1 MSPRKEKRMAK
12 QVAFDTEARE
22 AIRRGVTKLAEAV
35 KVTLGP
41 RGRSVVVDRSW
52 GGPNITQD
60 GAGVAEQVELRD
72 PYENMAAQ
80 LLKEAASRT
89 SDDAGDGTTTAT
101 LLAEV
106 IFLEGYK
113 SLTAG
118 ASAPALLRG
127 IRKAVDRVIEKLK
140 GISKPVSGSREI
152 ENIAA
157 ISANG
162 SREIGKMISNA
173 LDKVGKE
180 GVITVE
186 EGRSLETSVD
196 VVQGM
201 QFDRGFL
208 SPHFVTDQDSFEAV
222 LDNPFV
228 LVHEDK
234 ISAANDLVPLLEMV
248 AQTRRPLLVI
258 AENVEGEG
266 LATLVVNKLRGI
278 VQAAAVKAPGYADRR
293 KAMLQDIAIL
303 TGAQA
308 VFKDLGLKLE
318 NLTIEELGRAKKVI
332 IDSDK
337 TTIVQGAG
345 NAGEIRA
352 RAEQIRQQIETT
364 TSDYD
369 REKLQERLAKL
380 IGGVAQINVGA
391 ATETEMKRKKALVE
405 NALSSTRAALEEG
418 ILPGGGVALLR
429 AAESIDDIQLVGDER
444 YGRLAVKRALEAPAR
459 RIADN
464 TGEEG
469 PVVVKK
475 VREAKNPNYGF
486 DAERREY
493 CDLLEAGIIDATK
506 VTCTALRN
514 AASVASLLLS
524 AEALVSKV
532 PEKKKQGTPQPHVH

>member
-1 MSPRKEKRMAK
+1 MAK
-12 QVAFDTEARE
+12 QLAFDTDARE
-22 AIRRGVTKLAEAV
+22 AMKRGVTKLAEAV

-41 RGRSVVVDRSW
+41 RGRSVVMDRSW

-60 GAGVAEQVELRD
+60 GASVAEQVELKD

-118 ASAPALLRG
+118 VSPPALLRG
-127 IRKAVDRVIEKLK
+127 IRKAVDSVIEKLK
-140 GISKPVSGSREI
+140 GTSKPISGSREI
-152 ENIAA
+152 ANIAA

-162 SREIGKMISNA
+162 DRETGKMISDA
-173 LDKVGKE
+173 LDKVGKD

-208 SPHFVTDQDSFEAV
+208 SPHFVTDPDTFEAV
-222 LDNPFV
+222 LDNPYI

-234 ISAANDLVPLLEMV
+234 ITAAADLVPVLEKV
-248 AQTRRPLLVI
+248 AKTKRPLLVI
-258 AENVEGEG
+258 AENVEGEA

-278 VQAAAVKAPGYADRR
+278 VQAAAVKAPGYGDRR

-303 TGAQA
+303 SGAQA
-308 VFKDLGLKLE
+308 IFKDLGLKLE
-318 NLTIEELGRAKKVI
+318 KLTLDDLGRAKKVT
-332 IDSDK
+332 IDSDN
-337 TTIVQGAG
+337 TTIIQGAG
-345 NAGEIRA
+345 DRGETQGRA
-352 RAEQIRQQIETT
+352 DQIHQQIETT

-429 AAESIDDIQLVGDER
+429 AVKLIDDVRLVGDER
-444 YGRLAVKRALEAPAR
+444 HGGLAVKKALEAPAL

-464 TGEEG
+464 AGEEG
-469 PVVVKK
+469 PVVVK
-475 VREAKNPNYGF
+475 RIRDAKRPSYGF
-486 DAERREY
+486 DAERQQY
-493 CDLLEAGIIDATK
+493 CDMLEAGIIDAAK

-524 AEALVSKV
+524 ADCLVSKV
-532 PEKKKQGTPQPHVH
+532 PEKKEKETPHPHVH